1 MTKREMMVYTI
12 CITIL
17 VWFAISTVEVW
28 LHSTRESDY
37 IYSRA
42 NVWAIMTTRTK
53 EMRVVDCEIDKP
65 TDTWLV
71 TVEDIR
77 GNQYQYYD
85 TEIQYSGWIK
95 TVTMQG
101 NLVVNIK

>member
-1 MTKREMMVYTI
+1 MSKKEIAVYGIGVAILLWFILSTI
-12 CITIL
+12 
-17 VWFAISTVEVW
+17 EVW

-42 NVWAIMTTRTK
+42 NVWAIMTTHTN
-53 EMRVVDCEIDKP
+53 EMKVVDCRIDKP

-71 TVEDIR
+71 TVEDIA

-85 TEIQYSGWIK
+85 TEIQYNGWIK
-95 TVTMQG
+95 TATMQG